1 MERVNRRGFLRLM
14 GGGAAYALGCGLFT
28 APVAAAPVKFD
39 ASYFDKLRRFNEDHA
54 TDVCLNPEETALL
67 KEVTHH
73 LRRVQSTV
81 GYGNFGVVGFE
92 QMLRIG
98 TSYSSV
104 GPFRADELEFLER
117 IFYDEGTRYG
127 FYGEKVL
134 TRITD
139 EVPERAL
146 TKAPGCG
153 QFVYRGKSLDTFRE
167 MKAAIGDDLIFTSGV
182 RGVVKQ
188 MYLFLNKAVRTNG
201 NLSRASRSLAPP
213 GYSFHGV
220 GDFDV
225 GKRGLGRANFTE
237 AFAETDIHARLVEL
251 GYATLRYPAGNLQG
265 VRYEPWHIKVV

>member
-14 GGGAAYALGCGLFT
+14 GGGAACALGWGAFT
-28 APVAAAPVKFD
+28 TPVAAASVRVD
-39 ASYFDKLRRFNEDHA
+39 AGYFDRLRRFDEDHA

-73 LRRVQSTV
+73 LRRVQSIV
-81 GYGNFGVVGFE
+81 GHGNFGVLGFE
-92 QMLRIG
+92 QMLRVA
-98 TSYSSV
+98 TSWSKV
-104 GPFRADELEFLER
+104 GPFRPDELEFLER
-117 IFYDEGTRYG
+117 MFYDEGSRYG
-127 FYGEKVL
+127 FFGEKVL

-153 QFVYRGKSLDTFRE
+153 QFVYRGKPLHTFRK
-167 MKAAIGDDLIFTSGV
+167 MKATIGDDLIFTSGV

-237 AFAETDIHARLVEL
+237 AFAATDIYARLVEL
-251 GYATLRYPAGNLQG
+251 GYATLRYPPGNLQG